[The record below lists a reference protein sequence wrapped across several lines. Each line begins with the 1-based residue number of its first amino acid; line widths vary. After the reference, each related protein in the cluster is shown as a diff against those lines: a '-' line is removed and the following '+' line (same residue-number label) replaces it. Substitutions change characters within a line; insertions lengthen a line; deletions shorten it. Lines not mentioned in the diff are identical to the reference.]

1 MPIRIPEALP
11 ARAVLEQE
19 NIFVMNEERAEHQDI
34 RPLRIAILNLMP
46 KKLET
51 EAQLLRLLGNTSLQ
65 VDVELLQTATHTGT
79 HVSRE
84 HLLKFYKTFGDVQEQ
99 RFDGLIITG
108 APIEHLAFEDVD
120 YWEEL
125 CAIMEWSKTHVF
137 STLHICWGA
146 QAGLYYHYGVRK
158 EPLPEKLFGIFRHQV
173 ESPAHQL
180 MRGFDEFYYAPHSR
194 HTASIEQEILACGA
208 LRVLSRSPEAGA
220 NIIAAENGRQF
231 FVTSHSEYDRGT
243 LREEYLRDQS
253 RGLPI
258 APPKNYFPGD
268 DPTARPP
275 FIWRGHAHLL
285 FSNWLNYFVYQQ
297 TPYELNRPEPFSD
310 LY

>member
-11 ARAVLEQE
+11 ARAALEEE

-108 APIEHLAFEDVD
+108 APIEHLTFEDVD

-137 STLHICWGA
+137 STLHI
-146 QAGLYYHYGVRK
+146 
-158 EPLPEKLFGIFRHQV
+158 
-173 ESPAHQL
+173 
-180 MRGFDEFYYAPHSR
+180 
-194 HTASIEQEILACGA
+194 
-208 LRVLSRSPEAGA
+208 
-220 NIIAAENGRQF
+220 
-231 FVTSHSEYDRGT
+231 
-243 LREEYLRDQS
+243 
-253 RGLPI
+253 
-258 APPKNYFPGD
+258 
-268 DPTARPP
+268 
-275 FIWRGHAHLL
+275 
-285 FSNWLNYFVYQQ
+285 
-297 TPYELNRPEPFSD
+297 
-310 LY
+310 